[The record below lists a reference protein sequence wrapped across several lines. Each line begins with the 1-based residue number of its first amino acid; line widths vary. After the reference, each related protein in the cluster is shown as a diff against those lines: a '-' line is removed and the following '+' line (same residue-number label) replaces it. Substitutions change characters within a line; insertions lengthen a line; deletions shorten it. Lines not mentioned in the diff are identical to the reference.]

1 MAAGARWRS
10 IGGALT
16 TSPDFL
22 PRRPTLAFVLRHPA
36 HLLAFGLGSGLVRPA
51 PGTAGTLLAL
61 PIFWFVHPRVPDVAF
76 LGMIAVLFLVGIWA
90 CGRTGRA
97 LGVPDH
103 SGMVLDEIVAF
114 LLVLFMLPA
123 TLPWQAVGFLLFRLF
138 DIYKPPPI
146 RQLDRSLKGGFGV
159 MLDDLVAAFYALLAV
174 ALWKTVVDHGG

>member
-114 LLVLFMLPA
+114 LLVLFMLPREPLWEA
-123 TLPWQAVGFLLFRLF
+123 FGFLLFRLF
-138 DIYKPPPI
+138 DILKPLPI
-146 RQLDRSLKGGFGV
+146 RYYDRTLKTGFGV
-159 MLDDLVAAFYALLAV
+159 MFDDLIAALYTLLV
-174 ALWKTVVDHGG
+174 LALWKVAAL

>member
-1 MAAGARWRS
+1 M
-10 IGGALT
+10 
-16 TSPDFL
+16 PV
-22 PRRPTLAFVLRHPA
+22 RPTLAFVLRHPA

-61 PIFWFVHPRVPDVAF
+61 PIFWFVHPRVADATF

-90 CGRTGRA
+90 CGRTGRT

-123 TLPWQAVGFLLFRLF
+123 TPAWQAVGFLLFRLF

-146 RQLDRSLKGGFGV
+146 RHLDRSLKGGLGV

-174 ALWKTVVDHGG
+174 VLWKTVASHGG

>member
-1 MAAGARWRS
+1 M
-10 IGGALT
+10 
-16 TSPDFL
+16 PV
-22 PRRPTLAFVLRHPA
+22 RPTLAFVLRHPA

-61 PIFWFVHPRVPDVAF
+61 PIFWFVHPRVPDAAF

-90 CGRTGRA
+90 CGRTGRT

-123 TLPWQAVGFLLFRLF
+123 TPAWQAVGFLLFRLF

-146 RQLDRSLKGGFGV
+146 RQLDRSLKGGLGV

-174 ALWKTVVDHGG
+174 ALWKTVVVHGG

>member
-1 MAAGARWRS
+1 VVAVS
-10 IGGALT
+10 L
-16 TSPDFL
+16 
-22 PRRPTLAFVLRHPA
+22 
-36 HLLAFGLGSGLVRPA
+36 GLGSGLVRPA

-61 PIFWFVHPRVPDVAF
+61 PIFWFVHPRVADATF

-90 CGRTGRA
+90 CGRTGRT

-123 TLPWQAVGFLLFRLF
+123 TPAWQAVGFLLFRLF

-146 RQLDRSLKGGFGV
+146 RQLDRSLKGGLGV

-174 ALWKTVVDHGG
+174 VLWKTVASHGG

>member
-1 MAAGARWRS
+1 M
-10 IGGALT
+10 
-16 TSPDFL
+16 PV
-22 PRRPTLAFVLRHPA
+22 RPTLAFVLRHPA

-61 PIFWFVHPRVPDVAF
+61 PIFWFVHPRVADATF

-90 CGRTGRA
+90 CGRTGRT

-123 TLPWQAVGFLLFRLF
+123 TPAWQAVGFLLFRLF

-146 RQLDRSLKGGFGV
+146 RHLDRSLKGGLGV

-174 ALWKTVVDHGG
+174 VLWKTVAGHGG